1 MSFIFPGL
9 VNSGWTI
16 THKYQNHTRHFSF
29 SLTVISARSAVEICW
44 ATHNFLFETVE
55 DNPSNIRVLYSLY
68 TPHLDTNASKYH
80 AFKSFQFFVCSKFPV
95 CVAFF
100 FSLSW
105 GDDPRSNSSPSSES
119 ETKSSWTGLKVFS
132 CLAQLEIRGNIFCSK
147 VSTISW
153 VACESYNNIL
163 QKYLL
168 LFMNCSCCIKD

>member
-1 MSFIFPGL
+1 MVVRLPSFLKNSACDMSFIFPGL

-95 CVAFF
+95 CVAFCF
-100 FSLSW
+100 LPELRWWPTKQFLSIV
-105 GDDPRSNSSPSSES
+105 GVRN
-119 ETKSSWTGLKVFS
+119 K
-132 CLAQLEIRGNIFCSK
+132 
-147 VSTISW
+147 
-153 VACESYNNIL
+153 IL
-163 QKYLL
+163 LDR
-168 LFMNCSCCIKD
+168 FEGV